1 MCRKDKARG
10 PARDEA
16 EAKGK
21 AMIRTLK
28 FIGGALDRGEDFVIF
43 WLNRM
48 LRHFEDRIFELA
60 TTLMMLGLALLIAI
74 WPASIGASAF
84 RYMLL
89 VMSPA
94 AVAIVFFTLGTA
106 RIAALIANGH
116 WPIYGPFVR
125 AAGALFGALMWLQMD
140 LALINLMPNAG
151 TPPSPGIPVYF
162 FLFAFELVSMYRALA
177 GRHGYRNPNR

>member
-1 MCRKDKARG
+1 
-10 PARDEA
+10 
-16 EAKGK
+16 
-21 AMIRTLK
+21 MIFVLK
-28 FIGGALDRGEDFVIF
+28 KISGALDRGEDFVVY
-43 WLNRM
+43 WLNRL

-89 VMSPA
+89 VMSPGS
-94 AVAIVFFTLGTA
+94 VAGVFLVLGVA

-125 AAGALFGALMWLQMD
+125 AIGALFGAFMWLQMD
-140 LALINLMPNAG
+140 LALFNLITNDGA
-151 TPPSPGIPVYF
+151 PPLPDIIVYF
-162 FLFAFELVSMYRALA
+162 VLFAFELVSMYRALA
-177 GRHGYRNPNR
+177 GRHGYRNPDR